1 MKRFSVIVTPEAQA
15 GIRESFLY
23 IHERSPHNGER
34 WLRQLYA
41 QIENL
46 EQFPDRCEYARERE
60 YLKRKFGSS
69 SSNLIAS
76 SFRWTRLPILF
87 TCFTFDMP
95 ADVRSVNQR
104 KRKIQSEAA
113 EPETLSPPTVFS
125 NMSP

>member
-1 MKRFSVIVTPEAQA
+1 MNAHPTTASVGSGNSTLRLRIWSSSPIVANMHGNANT
-15 GIRESFLY
+15 
-23 IHERSPHNGER
+23 
-34 WLRQLYA
+34 
-41 QIENL
+41 
-46 EQFPDRCEYARERE
+46 
-60 YLKRKFGSS
+60 LKRKFGSS

-87 TCFTFDMP
+87 TCFTFDTP